1 MRDWN
6 EIKTVYLKEIT
17 EIIRNKRILIS
28 TVFVP
33 ILIFPIVFGGMSWLQ
48 NLDRKKVQDEG
59 FIIALEKNQQQLSN
73 FLKQNSDT
81 TVHIVF
87 TDDVSGMVLSESA
100 NAGIEMVSG
109 ESGERALWLYYI
121 GSENMSQKA
130 AAMVKDVYQTS
141 HFTFMRNILSKDLS
155 DPLIDEYEPKE
166 HVFQD
171 VASLREKSGHKI
183 AKILPLILIMI
194 LVGGCSFA
202 AVDLIAGEKERGCFE
217 TLLVS
222 PIRRRSVIIGK
233 MLVVIMTGLTSLM
246 INLVSL
252 FLTMKLGFFQIND
265 DAVFEFSIGFGA
277 IAGIFLCALPMTVLF
292 ASSLM
297 LISTKAKTYQSGQT
311 LLMPFTLFAMVPG
324 IAAILPGMK
333 SDSFLMI
340 VPIANVVVA
349 MKEMLEGSLKLWP
362 MLMANAVNLFAA
374 AALVYVT
381 VKSMEREG
389 SLIPESVSDTELN
402 LKALQKD
409 PVKTAIIGYIL
420 VWLTIFY
427 FMIPLQANNIISGL
441 LITLWGVILGAAFG
455 IVLFQKLPLRQTL
468 RLKMVSWKVWLGAA
482 LFQTGA
488 LPVILFLNSIVMK
501 FLPIPKGWLESFNDS
516 ITLDL
521 PTFSLIL
528 LMGISPGICEEI
540 LFRGAIQGSLEK
552 KWKPVKSI
560 LVTSILFGLLHF
572 SVYRLFATTVI
583 GIGLG
588 WMVYMSGSLYPAM
601 IAHALNNILALVILP
616 EIDLSGLNDYWM
628 LLGLPFVIS
637 GGFLLSCGS
646 GRKRQS
652 KQLDRF

>member
-17 EIIRNKRILIS
+17 EIFRNKRIIIS

-48 NLDRKKVQDEG
+48 NLDRKKVQDQG
-59 FIIALEKNQQQLSN
+59 FIIALEKNQQQIST
-73 FLKQNSDT
+73 FFQDNSDT
-81 TVHIVF
+81 PVRCVF
-87 TDDVSGMVLSESA
+87 TDNVSGMVLSESA
-100 NAGIEMVSG
+100 HAGIEMDRV
-109 ESGERALWLYYI
+109 ESGERALWLYFN

-130 AAMVKDVYQTS
+130 AAMVKDVYQKS
-141 HFTFMRNILSKDLS
+141 HFMLMRKIISIDLS
-155 DPLIDEYEPKE
+155 NPSIDDYEPAVHE
-166 HVFQD
+166 FRD

-194 LVGGCSFA
+194 VVGGCSFA

-246 INLVSL
+246 INIASL
-252 FLTMKLGFFQIND
+252 FLTMKLGFFQIKD
-265 DAVFEFSIGFGA
+265 EPAFEFSIGFGA

-297 LISTKAKTYQSGQT
+297 LISAKARTYQSGQT
-311 LLMPFTLFAMVPG
+311 LLMPFTLLAMVPG
-324 IAAILPGMK
+324 IAAIMPGMK
-333 SDSFLMI
+333 SDSFLLV

-349 MKEMLEGSLKLWP
+349 MKEMLEGTLKLWP
-362 MLMANAVNLFAA
+362 MIMANGINLCVA

-381 VKSMEREG
+381 VKSMEQEG
-389 SLIPESVSDTELN
+389 SLIPETVSDTELN
-402 LKALQKD
+402 LKALQKN
-409 PVKTAIIGYIL
+409 PVKTAVTGYVL
-420 VWLTIFY
+420 VWLSIFY
-427 FMIPLQANNIISGL
+427 FMAPLQAKNIVSGL
-441 LITLWGVILGAAFG
+441 LITLWGVILGAALG

-468 RLKMVSWKVWLGAA
+468 KLKMTSWKVWLGAA

-488 LPVILFLNSIVMK
+488 LPVILFLNSMVMK
-501 FLPIPKGWLESFNDS
+501 FLPIPKGWLESFSDS
-516 ITLDL
+516 ITPDL
-521 PTFSLIL
+521 STFYLIL
-528 LMGISPGICEEI
+528 LMAISPGICEEI
-540 LFRGAIQGSLEK
+540 LFRGAIQGSLGK
-552 KWKPVKSI
+552 KWKPAKSI

-572 SVYRLFATTVI
+572 SIYRLFATTVI

-588 WMVYMSGSLYPAM
+588 WMVYISGSLYPAM

-628 LLGLPFVIS
+628 LLGLPFVIA
-637 GGFLLSCGS
+637 GGFLLFCGS
-646 GRKRQS
+646 GKKR
-652 KQLDRF
+652 